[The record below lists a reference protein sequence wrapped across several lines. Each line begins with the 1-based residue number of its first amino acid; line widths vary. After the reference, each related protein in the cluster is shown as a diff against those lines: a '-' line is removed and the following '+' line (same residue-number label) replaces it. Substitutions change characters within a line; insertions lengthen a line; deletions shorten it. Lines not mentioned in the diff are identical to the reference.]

1 MIFLIALTSLLC
13 CLTSAETVH
22 RWNFTTGWVTAN
34 PDGLQERKVIG
45 WNGQW
50 PLPLLEATIG
60 DRIEL
65 SLTNGFKDLNT
76 TLHFHGMFLTDN
88 NQMDG
93 PEMVVQCPIPPGETM
108 LYNFTLIQTGAYWYH
123 SHTKDQLIDGMRGPF
138 IIHEKK
144 DEFPYDFDEE
154 VTLTVSD
161 WYHDLASELRESFL
175 SRFNPTGAE
184 PIVKTILFNESHS
197 GQWKVERGK
206 TYLLNLINTGA
217 FVSQY
222 VYMEDHSFKVV
233 AVDGVYVK
241 PNVTDM
247 LYITVAQR
255 YTVLVETKNDTSRNY
270 AFMQKQDDTML
281 DVPEDTLWL
290 NATNYIVY
298 DDSKAMPDEYMVDSL
313 DILDDFYLRPLDEEE
328 IMDDPDYTI
337 TVDVLMDNLGNGV
350 NYAFFN
356 NISYVAPKVPTLITA
371 LTAGD
376 DATNPSIY
384 GNVNAFVLDKDE
396 IVEIVLNNNDT
407 GTHPFHLH
415 GHVFQVVERGPDM
428 TDSDGPVNYDPQSH
442 AAVPS
447 VPMKRDTLYV
457 RPQSYFRIRFKAD
470 NPGIWYFHCHI
481 EWHLVQG
488 LAMILI
494 EDPLAIQERQSLTDN
509 YLDMCEKS
517 GVKTSGNGA
526 GNSEDF
532 LDMTGENVQ
541 VKPLPDGFTARGIV
555 ALVFSFVSGILGCAA
570 IGYYGMADIPDVEER
585 TAIGL
590 GLNDLAEDIEEEEEQ
605 ELGETSRLN
614 SSEHMRNS

>member
-1 MIFLIALTSLLC
+1 MIFRILLTSLLC
-13 CLTSAETVH
+13 CLASAETVH

-34 PDGLQERKVIG
+34 PDGLQERQVIG
-45 WNGQW
+45 WNGEW

-65 SLTNGFKDLNT
+65 ALTNGFDDLNT
-76 TLHFHGMFLTDN
+76 TLHFHGMFLEGN

-93 PEMVVQCPIPPGETM
+93 PEMVVQCPIAPGETM
-108 LYNFTLIQTGAYWYH
+108 LYNFTLNQTGAYWYH
-123 SHTKDQLIDGMRGPF
+123 SHTKDQLIDGMRGAF
-138 IIHEKK
+138 IIHEKEG
-144 DEFPYDFDEE
+144 DFPYNFDEE

-161 WYHDLASELRESFL
+161 WYHDPAAELRESFL
-175 SRFNPTGAE
+175 SRYNPTGAE
-184 PIVKTILFNESHS
+184 PIVKTILFNETHS
-197 GQWKVERGK
+197 AQWKVQPGK
-206 TYLLNLINTGA
+206 TYLLNLINSGA

-222 VYMEDHSFKVV
+222 VYMEDHSFTVV

-255 YTVLVETKNDTSRNY
+255 YTVLVETKNATSRNY

-290 NATNYIVY
+290 NATSYIVY
-298 DDSKAMPDEYMVDSL
+298 DDSNAMPDEYTVDSL
-313 DILDDFYLRPLDEEE
+313 DFLDDFYLSPLDEQE

-356 NISYVAPKVPTLITA
+356 NISYVAPKIPTLVTA
-371 LTAGD
+371 MTSGD

-396 IVEIVLNNNDT
+396 VVEIVLNNNDT

-428 TDSDGPVNYDPQSH
+428 SDSAEPVNFNPQDH
-442 AAVPS
+442 AEVPS
-447 VPMKRDTLYV
+447 IPMKRDTLYV

-481 EWHLVQG
+481 EWHLLQG
-488 LAMILI
+488 LAMVMI
-494 EDPLAIQERQSLTDN
+494 EDPLAIQEKQSFTDN
-509 YLDMCEKS
+509 YLDMCDKS
-517 GVKTSGNGA
+517 GVKTSGNAA

-532 LDMTGENVQ
+532 LDMRGENVQ

-555 ALVFSFVSGILGCAA
+555 ALVFSFVAGILGCAA

-585 TAIGL
+585 TARGL
-590 GLNDLAEDIEEEEEQ
+590 GLNELTEEIHDEEEEED
-605 ELGETSRLN
+605 LGETSRLN
-614 SSEHMRNS
+614 SSEHMRE